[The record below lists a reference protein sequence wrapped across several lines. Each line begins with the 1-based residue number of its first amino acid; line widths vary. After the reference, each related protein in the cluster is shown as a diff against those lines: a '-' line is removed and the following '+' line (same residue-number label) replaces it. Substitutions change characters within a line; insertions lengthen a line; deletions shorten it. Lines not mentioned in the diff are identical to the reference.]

1 MKIIAKFAALWF
13 AAALLLA
20 APAAAQS
27 TDPDKPTT
35 LTKGAISG
43 SSAGAMS
50 DEKTFYYSFDVK
62 PGTLTLTLDVIPV
75 NKSDGGGLVQW
86 TLMNTKFAQLKYDN
100 LAAQNSPERQ
110 VKDLPVTVK
119 RRIILKIV
127 AAGNINYKFLLAGSA
142 VSFAQN

>member
-1 MKIIAKFAALWF
+1 MTITAKFVLLWF

-20 APAAAQS
+20 TSAAAQS
-27 TDPDKPTT
+27 SDPDKPTA

-119 RRIILKIV
+119 RKIIMKIV
-127 AAGNINYKFLLAGSA
+127 VAGNINYKFKLEGSA
-142 VSFAQN
+142 ANFARN